1 MTSSQEITE
10 LLIDW
15 SNGNQQALDQLFP
28 LIEKELHRLAHY
40 YMRRVQ
46 PGNTLQTT
54 ALINE
59 TYLRL
64 VNQRDVQWQNR
75 AHFFGISAQIM
86 RRVLLNY
93 VRDQRRLK
101 RGGGAVQVSLSNV
114 AVVSPEKSDELLAL
128 EDALRRL
135 EKIDERKSKVVEL
148 RYFGGLSV
156 DETAEFLKVSQIT
169 VIRDWNMAKAWLARE
184 IRCEK

>member
-15 SNGNQQALDQLFP
+15 SNGDQDALDRLFP
-28 LIEKELHRLAHY
+28 QIERELHRLAHY
-40 YMRRVQ
+40 YMQRLH

-59 TYLRL
+59 TYIRL
-64 VNQRDVQWQNR
+64 VGQRDVQWQNR

-86 RRVLLNY
+86 RRFLLNY
-93 VRDQRRLK
+93 ARDQRRLK
-101 RGGGAVQVSLSNV
+101 RGGGAVQVSLSDV
-114 AVVSPEKSDELLAL
+114 AVISQGKSEELIAL
-128 EDALRRL
+128 EEALCRLQLQDA
-135 EKIDERKSKVVEL
+135 RKCKVVEL

-156 DETAEFLKVSQIT
+156 EETAEVLKLSKIT
-169 VIRDWNMAKAWLARE
+169 VMRDWNMAKAWLARE
-184 IRCEK
+184 IRNK

>member
-1 MTSSQEITE
+1 MLSSSEITE

-15 SNGNQQALDQLFP
+15 SNGDREALDKLFP
-28 LIEKELHRLAHY
+28 LIEKELHRLAHH
-40 YMRRVQ
+40 YMQQIR

-59 TYLRL
+59 TYIRL
-64 VNQRDVQWQNR
+64 VNQRDVHWQNR

-93 VRDQRRLK
+93 ARDQRRVK
-101 RGGGAVQVSLSNV
+101 RGGGAAQISLS
-114 AVVSPEKSDELLAL
+114 AIAAISPEKTDVLIAL
-128 EDALRRL
+128 EEALCRL
-135 EKIDERKSKVVEL
+135 ELFDSRKSKVVEL

-156 DETAEFLKVSQIT
+156 EETAEVLKISKIT
-169 VIRDWNMAKAWLARE
+169 VMRDWNVAKAWLARE
-184 IRCEK
+184 IRNE

>member
-1 MTSSQEITE
+1 MNPSSEITR
-10 LLIDW
+10 LLIEW
-15 SNGNQQALDQLFP
+15 SEGNRTALDKLFP

-40 YMRRVQ
+40 YMQRLQ

-64 VNQRDVQWQNR
+64 VDQRDVHWQNR

-86 RRVLLNY
+86 RRILLNY
-93 VRDQRRLK
+93 LRDKKRYK
-101 RGGGAVQVSLSNV
+101 RGGGAVAVSLSEV
-114 AVVSPEKSDELLAL
+114 AVISPEKSGEIIAL
-128 EDALRRL
+128 EEALRRL
-135 EKIDERKSKVVEL
+135 ELIDERKSKVVEL

-156 DETAEFLKVSQIT
+156 EETAEVLKISKIT
-169 VIRDWNMAKAWLARE
+169 VMRDWNMAKAWLARA
-184 IRCEK
+184 IRNED